1 MNRRKF
7 DMQRL
12 LILIGLLAW
21 SAFLPAQDGP
31 IVEIQVLGRQP
42 GPPMWLVKHGENE
55 LWIFAHLSPVPKGM
69 VWESDKVAAVI
80 ARAEE
85 TIGYPDVD
93 VKASPLLYLNP
104 VNIFRG
110 VRLAKRLRQNPD
122 GKSLQQELPP
132 ELYARFAVL
141 KQRYF
146 PKDRDIEKL
155 RPLMAGGQ
163 MTRSIQQQAGLV
175 QATDVTKQIQRL
187 KKRNRGLQESPV
199 EVRMDVKG
207 SYKSLAKRAE
217 DLVDSL
223 PRDLELACFEFQLH
237 RMETDVREMQLRA
250 ESWARGYI
258 DEFKGVPLP
267 RDDEGPCM
275 QMAYSSSEQ
284 ETIRELRQELE
295 QRWLEVAEVALG
307 RSRTTFAVLDIS
319 ELLSP
324 NGLIAQLSA
333 RGYEVHE
340 P

>member
-1 MNRRKF
+1 MKRRIF
-7 DMQRL
+7 DMHRL
-12 LILIGLLAW
+12 FILLGFLAW
-21 SAFLPAQDGP
+21 SGLLPAQDGP

-42 GPPMWLVKHGENE
+42 GPPMWLVEHGENE
-55 LWIFAHLSPVPKGM
+55 LWIFAYLSPIPKGM

-85 TIGYPDVD
+85 FIGYPDVD

-104 VNIFRG
+104 VNLFRG
-110 VRLAKRLRQNPD
+110 ARLAKRLRQNSD
-122 GKSLQQELPP
+122 GMSLQQVLPP
-132 ELYARFAVL
+132 ELYERFSVL

-175 QATDVTKQIQRL
+175 QASDVTKQIQRL
-187 KKRNRGLQESPV
+187 KKRNRNLKESPV

-223 PRDLELACFEFQLH
+223 PKDMELACFEFQLH

-267 RDDEGPCM
+267 RDDDGPCM

-284 ETIRELRQELE
+284 ETIRELRRDLDQL
-295 QRWLEVAEVALG
+295 WLEVAEAALG
-307 RSRTTFAVLDIS
+307 RNRTTFAVLDIR
-319 ELLSP
+319 ELLNP
-324 NGLIAQLSA
+324 NGLVAQLA
-333 RGYEVHE
+333 ERGYAVRE